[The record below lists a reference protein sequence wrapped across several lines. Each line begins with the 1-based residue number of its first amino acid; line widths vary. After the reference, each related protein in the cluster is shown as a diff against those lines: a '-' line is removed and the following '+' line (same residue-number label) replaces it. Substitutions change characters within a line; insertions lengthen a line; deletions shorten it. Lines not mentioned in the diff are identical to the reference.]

1 MFLILK
7 VKGLSTLDHTWVPKF
22 DGLDRIEIY
31 YTDLSRIGRT
41 FAYLHGDSLRHLSIR
56 QSRLEILE
64 THAFELMTRLE
75 SLDLSSNPIKKID
88 TDAFVGLFSLKT
100 LTLQSIQDTYTVGE
114 PDLCA
119 LSNLP
124 CGVDVYLDNY
134 GDDNTVS
141 CVLIFLHEL
150 RNDTVKFRF
159 VWLFFNVKN

>member
-1 MFLILK
+1 M
-7 VKGLSTLDHTWVPKF
+7 STLDHTWVPKF

-31 YTDLSRIGRT
+31 YTDVSRIGRT
-41 FAYLHGDSLRHLSIR
+41 FGYLHGDSLRHLSIR

-64 THAFELMTRLE
+64 SRAFELMHRLE
-75 SLDLSSNPIKKID
+75 FLDLSSNPIKKIER
-88 TDAFVGLFSLKT
+88 DAFAGLLGLRT
-100 LTLQSIQDTYTVGE
+100 LTLQSIQDTYAVGE

-119 LSNLP
+119 LSYLP

-150 RNDTVKFRF
+150 RNDTVKFR
-159 VWLFFNVKN
+159 LDNVY